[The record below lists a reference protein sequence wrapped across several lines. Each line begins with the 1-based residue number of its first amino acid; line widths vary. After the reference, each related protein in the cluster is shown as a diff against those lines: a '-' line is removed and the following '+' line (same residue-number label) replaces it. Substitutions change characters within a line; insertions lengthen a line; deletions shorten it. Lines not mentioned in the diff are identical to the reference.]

1 RSLTHK
7 FEIAGHE
14 GYLTVGLY
22 EDGMP
27 GELFI
32 IMAKEGSTIGG
43 LMDCFGTAIS
53 LGLQYGVP
61 LEAFIKK
68 FAHTRFEPS
77 GWTKNPDIPL
87 AKSLVDYI
95 FRWLAKEFPAADSEG
110 LANAEPQEPELPKIA
125 AEADAASKQRVNRP
139 VPQYLEITGDGA
151 RPEPADELDRSFA
164 HFQQDAPLCDNC
176 GHITVRNGSCYRCHN
191 CGASMGC
198 S

>member
-1 RSLTHK
+1 M
-7 FEIAGHE
+7 
-14 GYLTVGLY
+14 GLY

-95 FRWLAKEFPAADSEG
+95 FRWLAKG
-110 LANAEPQEPELPKIA
+110 LADAEPQEPELPKIA